1 MRFSFYILLF
11 TLSFG
16 FINGQQL
23 IKIGDKAP
31 TFLVNQQQNSI
42 QSFSMPYLNRIVLLH
57 FWSSTVSKSKQN
69 NKFLNRLAGRYK
81 NAMYRSAEG
90 FEAIAVAVQSDK
102 KAWMESVSSDSLTN
116 LTNGI
121 ALRGYN
127 DDVCKKFGVS
137 QLPTD
142 ILIDENG
149 IVIAIN
155 PRMRDLENIL
165 DEKKNFIPIK
175 KDVVGILAQST
186 NKAELSAFTK
196 MYLFDG
202 YGDSIATART
212 NEKGFF
218 SFSDIKLNQ
227 DFLLK
232 VDNGIDIITS
242 DPLAIFTTK
251 GEHLLDGKNMSG
263 GFIFKIPSN
272 LSFKLTEDNDDKTL
286 TGGIDQVNV
295 SKMLTFK
302 PNGFDLL
309 PKDEAELTAI
319 VQILSKNKSLK
330 VDVYAHT
337 DAKSDPKAAME
348 LTTKQAQSVYNFL
361 IKKGVEP
368 GRIKMLPK
376 GNSQPRKTCTA
387 KTDCDE
393 ADHKTNRRIEFIVY
407 KN

>member
-1 MRFSFYILLF
+1 MRLYLYIFLLIV
-11 TLSFG
+11 SFG
-16 FINGQQL
+16 LVNAQQL
-23 IKIGDKAP
+23 IKVGDKAP
-31 TFLVNQQQNSI
+31 TFLVNLQQNSI

-69 NKFLNRLAGRYK
+69 NKFLNRLTGRYK

-90 FEAIAVAVQSDK
+90 FEAVAIAVQSDK
-102 KAWMESVSSDSLTN
+102 KAWTESITADSLTHF
-116 LTNGI
+116 TNGI

-127 DDVCKKFGVS
+127 DEVCKKFGVT
-137 QLPTD
+137 QLPAD

-175 KDVVGILAQST
+175 KDVIGILAQSS
-186 NKAELSAFTK
+186 NKNEVSAFTK
-196 MYLFDG
+196 MYLFDA

-242 DPLAIFTTK
+242 DPLALFTSK

-272 LSFKLTEDNDDKTL
+272 LSYKLTEDNEDKTL
-286 TGGIDQVNV
+286 TGNIEQVNV
-295 SKMLTFK
+295 SKMLVFK

-309 PKDEAELTAI
+309 PKDETELLAI
-319 VQILSKNKSLK
+319 VQILSKNKALK

-337 DAKSDPKAAME
+337 DAKSDPKAALE
-348 LTTKQAQSVYNFL
+348 LTGKQAQSVYNFL
-361 IKKGVEP
+361 IKKGVEAN
-368 GRIKMLPK
+368 RIKMLPK
-376 GNSQPRKTCTA
+376 GNAQPRKTCTA

>member
-1 MRFSFYILLF
+1 MRLHFYTFLIIIA
-11 TLSFG
+11 FG
-16 FINGQQL
+16 SSNAQQL
-23 IKIGDKAP
+23 IKVGDKAP
-31 TFLVNQQQNSI
+31 TFLVNLQQNTI

-57 FWSSTVSKSKQN
+57 FWSSTVTKSKQN
-69 NKFLNRLAGRYK
+69 NKFLNRLTGRYK
-81 NAMYRSAEG
+81 NAMYRAAEG

-102 KAWMESVSSDSLTN
+102 KAWMESIASDSITN
-116 LTNGI
+116 FTNGI

-127 DDVCKKFGVS
+127 DEVCKKFGVT
-137 QLPTD
+137 QLPAD

-149 IVIAIN
+149 VVIAIN

-175 KDVVGILAQST
+175 KDVIGILAQSS
-186 NKAELSAFTK
+186 NKSEVSAFTK
-196 MYLFDG
+196 MYLFDA

-232 VDNGIDIITS
+232 VDNGVDIVTS
-242 DPLAIFTTK
+242 DPVALFTTK
-251 GEHLLDGKNMSG
+251 GEHLLDGKHMAG

-272 LSFKLTEDNDDKTL
+272 LSFKLTEDNEDKTL
-286 TGGIDQVNV
+286 TGNIDQVNV
-295 SKMLTFK
+295 SKMLVFK
-302 PNGFDLL
+302 PNGFDLS
-309 PKDEAELTAI
+309 PKDETELLAI
-319 VQILSKNKSLK
+319 VQILSKNKALK
-330 VDVYAHT
+330 ADVYAHT

-348 LTTKQAQSVYNFL
+348 LTTRQAQSVYNFL
-361 IKKGVEP
+361 VKKGIEAN
-368 GRIKMLPK
+368 RLKMMPK
-376 GNSQPRKTCTA
+376 GNAQPRKTCSA